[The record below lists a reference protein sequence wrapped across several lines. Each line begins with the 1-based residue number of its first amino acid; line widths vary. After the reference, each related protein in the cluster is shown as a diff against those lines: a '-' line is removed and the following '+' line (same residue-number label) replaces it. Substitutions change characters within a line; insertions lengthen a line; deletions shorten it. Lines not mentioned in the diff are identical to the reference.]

1 MYVEVSEWL
10 SCNANWLIIQLYHD
24 RNKLHYEEKMSAL
37 YKIKHASLLKQQPA
51 CKHVSQL
58 GRIFQILSQP
68 VFALTP

>member
-1 MYVEVSEWL
+1 
-10 SCNANWLIIQLYHD
+10 
-24 RNKLHYEEKMSAL
+24 MSAL